1 MKTRLQGWVC
11 VSALLLYLCCSVHGA
26 RPVDDD
32 ELAAGNKET
41 AGVVDDNEGIGEV
54 MQKNVDV
61 LQAFLKSLLMILVT
75 ELGDETFIIAAIMAM
90 RHPRLV
96 VYVGAMTALVS
107 MTVISTALGYVLPNL
122 ISRQATQHAATALYT
137 FFGMRLLWIAWR
149 SKPQASNQDEVE
161 EVEAKLEASEQQPRT
176 KLQQVLNRLCT
187 PVFLEAL
194 ILTFLAE
201 WGDRSQIA
209 TMTLAAEYNPYGV
222 TVGAILGHSIC
233 TGTAVLGG
241 QLLAMKISQR
251 TVALSGGML
260 FLLFAA
266 HNLVYGG
273 HE

>member
-1 MKTRLQGWVC
+1 MKTRLQGWVY

-26 RPVDDD
+26 RPVDGD
-32 ELAAGNKET
+32 ELAAVNKET
-41 AGVVDDNEGIGEV
+41 AGHVDDNEGIGEV
-54 MQKNVDV
+54 VQKNSDL

-176 KLQQVLNRLCT
+176 KLQRILDRLCT
-187 PVFLEAL
+187 PVFLEAF
-194 ILTFLAE
+194 ILTFLAVL
-201 WGDRSQIA
+201 GHNLQS
-209 TMTLAAEYNPYGV
+209 
-222 TVGAILGHSIC
+222 GAIG
-233 TGTAVLGG
+233 A
-241 QLLAMKISQR
+241 K
-251 TVALSGGML
+251 
-260 FLLFAA
+260 
-266 HNLVYGG
+266 
-273 HE
+273 